1 MEFLIIGESFALGL
15 VVGVASIFL
24 ITHTKN
30 QKRVR
35 DLEQEVAT
43 RLEECLQWEALF
55 QEKVCI
61 EVNKRFQADYSGE
74 LQTVFPEADP
84 TTQKISKSFYE
95 GVESYLQGF
104 DRPSQES
111 PSQKILGW
119 IAAQQ
124 MDAIRRRYLQIA
136 KDTFVDT
143 KEQE

>member
-15 VVGVASIFL
+15 AVGVASISL
-24 ITHTKN
+24 ITYTKN
-30 QKRVR
+30 QKRLR
-35 DLEQEVAT
+35 ALEQELAT

-55 QEKVCI
+55 EEKVYI
-61 EVNKRFQADYSGE
+61 EVNKRFQEDRGDE
-74 LQTVFPEADP
+74 LQTVFPEVDP
-84 TTQKISKSFYE
+84 IIQKVSKPFYE
-95 GVESYLQGF
+95 GMGAYIEGF

-136 KDTFVDT
+136 KDTFVDV
-143 KEQE
+143 EPQV